1 MVSPPRMFTA
11 EAFSPTL
18 DKMNEKRSPNQTK
31 EKKPL
36 NLIAKDGLL
45 TISQRNLARN
55 VFNEWIKI

>member
-1 MVSPPRMFTA
+1 MFTA